1 MQCASTARPHLNAL
15 GWSSVPLG
23 IMCLELQA
31 LCFVNSGRL
40 GGSFTTLPADEVA
53 SAYGASLGLCCWLLG
68 FFFFLSFA
76 ILLAGF
82 LPCFARLAL
91 KLGA

>member
-68 FFFFLSFA
+68 FFFF
-76 ILLAGF
+76 
-82 LPCFARLAL
+82 
-91 KLGA
+91 